1 MLNGQEDL
9 KIKMSRHE
17 FVGGKLKGN
26 LGLLKRKVAFVRL
39 LEDGISFLS

>member
-9 KIKMSRHE
+9 KIKMFRHGLI
-17 FVGGKLKGN
+17 GGKLKGN
-26 LGLLKRKVAFVRL
+26 LGLLNRKVAFVRL